1 MSVRARR
8 KGSNRTRSTHEQNG
22 SGRSLGQP
30 GSQPVVVVP
39 DLEVESNNRHLDVL
53 DLEES
58 LTSLLLGV
66 LEGDVKVDS
75 LGSELNVKQTRVLEG
90 DPTGLLVE
98 PVGNVGGLDVQA
110 LDPQTSRAVVV
121 GSVCSDCEN
130 VNQSMTIVQSIQ
142 DET

>member
-1 MSVRARR
+1 MSVQARQGR
-8 KGSNRTRSTHEQNG
+8 SNKTRPTHEQDG

-58 LTSLLLGV
+58 LTSVLLGV

-75 LGSELNVKQTRVLEG
+75 FGSELNVKQTRVLKG
-90 DPTGLLVE
+90 DPAGLLVE
-98 PVGNVGGLDVQA
+98 PVGNVRGLDVQA

-121 GSVCSDCEN
+121 GGV
-130 VNQSMTIVQSIQ
+130 
-142 DET
+142 

>member
-1 MSVRARR
+1 MSVQARQG
-8 KGSNRTRSTHEQNG
+8 KSNKTRPTHEQDG

-39 DLEVESNNRHLDVL
+39 DLEVESNDRHFDVL

-58 LTSLLLGV
+58 LTSVLLGV

-75 LGSELNVKQTRVLEG
+75 FGSELNVKQTRVLKG
-90 DPTGLLVE
+90 DPAGLLVE
-98 PVGNVGGLDVQA
+98 PVGNVRGLDVQT

-121 GSVCSDCEN
+121 GGV
-130 VNQSMTIVQSIQ
+130 
-142 DET
+142 